1 MQIIKHVPKT
11 VTKKVCTST
20 KPSGYT
26 PYSDEASYYP
36 PPTYA
41 RPSSGYG
48 APSNSYGAPS
58 NSYGAPTNQKIS
70 EPSLGTRYYDGVE
83 DVPHFSYE

>member
-1 MQIIKHVPKT
+1 MRKFFNSKVVNQEISASECCRIEHQT
-11 VTKKVCTST
+11 FLKKFFVV
-20 KPSGYT
+20 K
-26 PYSDEASYYP
+26 
-36 PPTYA
+36 YA
-41 RPSSGYG
+41 M
-48 APSNSYGAPS
+48 PS